1 VSTAREYAVEG
12 LLTGAVVALGALA
25 ATRVRAAYHDGL
37 RSRLRAIEG
46 RDDDRGELGRFAF
59 SISGGFLLSY
69 AVPYALASGVVL
81 IYLALLVGDMIGI
94 RFRRPLGAC
103 AVALVCGVVLY
114 AVVTGFHELI
124 TRTPELESAAHALWQ
139 PLLAVFPLLAP
150 IAAVKT
156 FGWRAGVATSVAVVL
171 VWEGSEWATGVSSS
185 TAAAIAL
192 LVATAGLLVAALRER
207 AEPLFDPAAL
217 AEPIARIRRGWPY
230 LVPAAAAIAAAAS
243 YGVMAGDPLQ
253 AGLLGDGH
261 EWAALSI
268 AVVSLIG
275 FLPLI
280 AMTGVTSGVWS
291 PNGYPDWFLGAG
303 YVIGNPAAAALVG
316 AALAGVEL
324 LSLRRAA
331 RLLSTRPRLHSLATA
346 IRDAVEIVAQYSL
359 LVGATLAA
367 MQLAGPK
374 GALVVV
380 GAYVLN
386 DLGGNRLAPLAAP
399 LFAFLAVALFA

>member
-1 VSTAREYAVEG
+1 VSAAREYAVEA
-12 LLTGAVVALGALA
+12 LLTGGVVATGALA

-46 RDDDRGELGRFAF
+46 RDEDRGELGRFAF

-69 AVPYALASGVVL
+69 ALPYALASGVVV
-81 IYLALLVGDMIGI
+81 IYLALLAGDMIGI
-94 RFRRPLGAC
+94 RFRRPLGTC
-103 AVALVCGVVLY
+103 AAALVCGVVLY
-114 AVVTGFHELI
+114 AAVTGFHELI
-124 TRTPELESAAHALWQ
+124 TRTAEHESALHALWQ
-139 PLLAVFPLLAP
+139 PLVAVFPLLAP
-150 IAAVKT
+150 IAAAKT
-156 FGWRAGVATSVAVVL
+156 FGWRAGVATAVAVVL
-171 VWEGSEWATGVSSS
+171 VWEGVEWATDASAS
-185 TAAAIAL
+185 TAAAVAL
-192 LVATAGLLVAALRER
+192 LVTTAGLLVAALREK
-207 AEPLFDPAAL
+207 ADAVFDPAVL
-217 AEPIARIRRGWPY
+217 AEPMARIRRSWPY

-261 EWAALSI
+261 EWAALAI
-268 AVVSLIG
+268 AAVSLIG

-303 YVIGNPAAAALVG
+303 YVISNPAVAALAG

-324 LSLRRAA
+324 LSLRRMV
-331 RLLSTRPRLHSLATA
+331 RLLSTRPGLHSLATG

-367 MQLAGPK
+367 MQLAGPT

-399 LFAFLAVALFA
+399 LFAFLAVALVA